1 MYIDKIVTAAVKPVF
16 DGEFCAYP
24 YLGTAEIYGTWNY
37 SDERPILYGD
47 DTDLCDVTYVQI
59 HGFTKGSTKSIKRG
73 IRTALRSVNFTITN
87 TLELYED
94 DTGYYHVVVEAYI
107 EGIQED

>member
-73 IRTALRSVNFTITN
+73 IRNRSSEREFYNNKYSNYTRTTQDIII
-87 TLELYED
+87 L
-94 DTGYYHVVVEAYI
+94 VVEAYI